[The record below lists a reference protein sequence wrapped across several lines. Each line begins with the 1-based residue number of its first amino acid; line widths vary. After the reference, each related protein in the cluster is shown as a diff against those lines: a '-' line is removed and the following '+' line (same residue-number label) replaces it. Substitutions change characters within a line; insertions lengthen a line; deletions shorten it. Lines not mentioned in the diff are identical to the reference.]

1 MICRRRAP
9 ISFIT
14 PICGICWVISA
25 DMALTTRKPDSSRMT
40 RPNPVRISTTVSI
53 RRSAWLWVM
62 ISRLR
67 IVRPELQL
75 VLDLGQRGQDVLSS
89 CAGSVAR
96 MRSSVC
102 GFRETQTD
110 RVSGVT

>member
-25 DMALTTRKPDSSRMT
+25 DMALTTRKPESSRMIT
-40 RPNPVRISTTVSI
+40 PKPVRISTTVSI
-53 RRSAWLWVM
+53 RRSALLRVM

-67 IVRPELQL
+67 TVRPELFEL
-75 VLDLGQRGQDVLSS
+75 VFHLGQRGQDVLLVVRGLGR
-89 CAGSVAR
+89 ADA
-96 MRSSVC
+96 
-102 GFRETQTD
+102 QL
-110 RVSGVT
+110 RVRLQGNPGRPASRV